1 MIFYQ
6 FVEKLVDSSEKN
18 VLNQLLSLFGAK
30 LILKYSEIFHKGK
43 YFHNSKQCNLY
54 EEGILNMLPVLKGE
68 AASLVDAIAP
78 TDFVLNSVLGM
89 SDGNVRIIINLNL
102 YSNYNYLKF

>member
-6 FVEKLVDSSEKN
+6 FVDKLEDSSEKK
-18 VLNQLLSLFGAK
+18 VLIQLLSMFGAN
-30 LILKYSEIFHKGK
+30 LILKYSDIFHKGK

-54 EEGILNMLPVLKGE
+54 EEGILNLLPILKGE

-78 TDFVLNSVLGM
+78 TDFILNSVLGM
-89 SDGNVRIIINLNL
+89 SDGNVRTSTLF
-102 YSNYNYLKF
+102 YYFGYQLKL